1 MKRKRIVCFDLETT
15 GLDFINDQPIQYA
28 AHSVEADGTLRTIMG
43 FVTYDGKLSETVKA
57 LTDIDDSILR
67 MHGEPYEVAM
77 ERLIQFIG
85 INKNSPEDN
94 VILVGHNMLNFDIHF
109 LDMACAKLGYD
120 CINPKYYW
128 DTAGCYKAHKL
139 SLVKS
144 NKETAAEYH
153 KRALD
158 TYKPGLKFKLPVVCE
173 AYNIPFKEIHRAD
186 ADVDV
191 TLKVFLQQ
199 AKEFNNHF
207 LELLN

>member
-1 MKRKRIVCFDLETT
+1 MKRKRIVCFDFETT

-28 AHSVEADGTLRTIMG
+28 AQSVESDGTMRSISG
-43 FVTYDGKLSETVKA
+43 FVSYDGKLSETVKA
-57 LTDIDDSILR
+57 LTDIDDAILR

-77 ERLIQFIG
+77 EKLIKFIG
-85 INKNSPEDN
+85 INKIAPENN

-120 CINPKYYW
+120 VINPDYYW
-128 DTAGCYKAHKL
+128 DTAGCYKAQQL
-139 SLVKS
+139 RLR
-144 NKETAAEYH
+144 KENNESVPAYH

-158 TYKPGLKFKLPVVCE
+158 TYAKGVRFKLPIVCE
-173 AYNIPFKEIHRAD
+173 SYGISFNETHRAD
-186 ADVDV
+186 ADVTA
-191 TLKVFLQQ
+191 TLQVFLRQ